1 MSLHHASLQPQVIP
15 FNNDTHVSQLAGHP
29 SVSAPPRA
37 GVCGEVKNRMPNA
50 TISLALL
57 QPWVDTCRVCVRKL
71 RAGIT

>member
-37 GVCGEVKNRMPNA
+37 GVCDRAESRLPTA
-50 TISLALL
+50 TISLVLL
-57 QPWVDTCRVCVRKL
+57 QPWVDTCCV
-71 RAGIT
+71 